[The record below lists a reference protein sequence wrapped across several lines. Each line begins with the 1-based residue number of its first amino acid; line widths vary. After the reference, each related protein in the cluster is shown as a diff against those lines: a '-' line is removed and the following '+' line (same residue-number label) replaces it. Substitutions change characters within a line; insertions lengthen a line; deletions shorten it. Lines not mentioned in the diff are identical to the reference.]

1 MALLLSGR
9 DLRKTFG
16 ARPLFDGISLTISDG
31 DRLGI
36 IGPNGAG
43 KSTLLQ
49 ILAGRVDHDS
59 GDVAVRKL
67 ARLAFVEQESVFAE
81 GVTVAQAVQ
90 AEDDPRRQS
99 WLTQAGFASIDMPAQ
114 SLSGGWRKRVAI
126 LQALV
131 EEPDLL
137 MLDEP
142 TNHLDLE
149 GILWLERVLKQSRF
163 ASAVI
168 THDRYFLENIA
179 THVAEISPAYP
190 EGLFLVKG
198 GYAEFLDR
206 KQDYL
211 AAQAKLED
219 SLANRVR
226 RESEWLRR
234 GPKARTTKAKA
245 RIDTAH
251 GLIAD
256 LAEVRDRQKS
266 ARVQIGFSASERQT
280 KRLITGE
287 GLGKSLGGRRL
298 FAELDVLLT
307 PGMRLGLVG
316 PNGSGKTTLMRCLT
330 GENTLDEGTLER
342 ADKLRVVY
350 FAQDRATQIDPSNTL
365 RRALCPH
372 GDSVMYQG
380 RPIHVNAWARRF
392 AFQVEQLEQ
401 SVGRLSGGE
410 RARVQIARLMLE
422 EADVLLLDEPTNDL
436 DIPALETLEESLL
449 EFPGAMVLVTHDRY
463 MLDRVSTHVL
473 GLDGDGTG
481 TARLYADTQQWE
493 QSLQEKRPAPSP
505 AAAAKE
511 APAATP
517 ASPAK
522 RKLSYKEQREWDG
535 MEASVLAAE
544 ERVTALRAEMQ
555 DATAAADAR
564 RLQGAY
570 DGLQAAEAEVER
582 LYARW
587 AELEAS
593 VSG

>member
-1 MALLLSGR
+1 MALLLGAR
-9 DLRKTFG
+9 DLTKSFG
-16 ARPLFDGISLTISDG
+16 ARPLFAGISLSVSDG
-31 DRLGI
+31 DRLGV

-49 ILAGRVDHDS
+49 ILASRTDHDS
-59 GDVAVRKL
+59 GDVALRKL
-67 ARLAFVEQESVFAE
+67 ARLAYVAQESTFEPGSPVIE
-81 GVTVAQAVQ
+81 LLNAQ
-90 AEDDPRRQS
+90 DDPRRQAL
-99 WLTQAGFASIDMPAQ
+99 LTQAGFTGLRVDAH

-163 ASAVI
+163 ASIVI

-179 THVAEISPAYP
+179 THVAEVSPAYP
-190 EGLFLVKG
+190 EGVLLVKG
-198 GYAEFLDR
+198 GYGEFLER

-226 RESEWLRR
+226 REAEWLRR

-251 GLIAD
+251 ALIDALAD
-256 LAEVRDRQKS
+256 VRDRQKT
-266 ARVQIGFSASERQT
+266 ARVRIGFSASERQT
-280 KRLITGE
+280 KKLITGE
-287 GLGKSLGGRRL
+287 NLGKTLGGRKL
-298 FAELDVLLT
+298 FAELDLLLT
-307 PGMRLGLVG
+307 PGIRLGLVG

-330 GENTLDEGTLER
+330 GEMALDEGTVEQ
-342 ADKLRVVY
+342 AEKLRVVY
-350 FAQDRATQIDPSNTL
+350 FAQDRATQLDPLTTL
-365 RRALCPH
+365 RRSLCPH
-372 GDSVMYQG
+372 GDSVIYQG

-392 AFQVEQLEQ
+392 AFQIEQLEQ
-401 SVGRLSGGE
+401 PVGRLSGGE

-449 EFPGAMVLVTHDRY
+449 EFPGALVLVTHDRY

-493 QSLQEKRPAPSP
+493 QSLGEKRIP
-505 AAAAKE
+505 AAETKPPESQPKLVAAAVK
-511 APAATP
+511 
-517 ASPAK
+517 K
-522 RKLSYKEQREWDG
+522 KLSYQEQREWDG
-535 MEASVLAAE
+535 MESRVLEAE
-544 ERVTALRAEMQ
+544 ELVTAHKAEL
-555 DATAAADAR
+555 DAATAAGDAR
-564 RLQGAY
+564 RLQSAY
-570 DGLQAAEAEVER
+570 EQLQSAESAVAR
-582 LYARW
+582 LYDRW

-593 VSG
+593 VS